1 MRFVFHQQMNGK
13 SVLFLFSILMHLN
26 DAMRNATEDA
36 IEAKAE
42 KRPGLLKVS
51 VNDGSSN

>member
-1 MRFVFHQQMNGK
+1 MNGK

-26 DAMRNATEDA
+26 DAMRNAMKDA

-42 KRPGLLKVS
+42 KRPGLFKVS
-51 VNDGSSN
+51 VNDRSSN